1 MSYSNPLYDKDF
13 LYKLSHEKE
22 REVYVR
28 ITSLTQDEKPLEYIE
43 GKATAGS
50 VNIDGNSAVRRSCQ
64 LTLVAKDVNI
74 NDFYWGLNTKFK
86 LEVGLLNKYNKVYPN
101 IIWFK

>member
-50 VNIDGNSAVRRSCQ
+50 VNID
-64 LTLVAKDVNI
+64 
-74 NDFYWGLNTKFK
+74 
-86 LEVGLLNKYNKVYPN
+86 
-101 IIWFK
+101 